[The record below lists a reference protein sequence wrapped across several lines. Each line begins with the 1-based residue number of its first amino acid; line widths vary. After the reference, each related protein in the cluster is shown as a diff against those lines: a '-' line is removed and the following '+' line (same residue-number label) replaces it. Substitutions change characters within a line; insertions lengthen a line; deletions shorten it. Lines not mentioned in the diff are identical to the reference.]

1 MIHCRIGSYFLT
13 LELTSWH
20 GYNYIIVL
28 KRFWSFQKV
37 SARLGCDA
45 DTFSAHASR
54 QSGSIPMDRIKTEN
68 FTTLQHKDTVLPVAN
83 LVDHQFYQCAGWLL
97 GQILVRFYSTIVL
110 ADDTTMGGDRGFTTF
125 NYRLIFWYDFWVGR
139 CVVEIVSTMDLLG
152 DYVRV
157 FLIFSP
163 IWLWSWQLRWRH
175 RIDFVVG
182 ISANNVVLA
191 MVTRILG
198 DCLSVSLLLF
208 ILLFFLTTT
217 NFYT

>member
-1 MIHCRIGSYFLT
+1 MGYLLPGLLGLRGRNSCLCDLRSQCYLFGNIMIHCRIGSYFLT

-83 LVDHQFYQCAGWLL
+83 LVDHQFYQCAGWLS
-97 GQILVRFYSTIVL
+97 GQILIRFYSTIVL
-110 ADDTTMGGDRGFTTF
+110 SDDTTMGGDRGFTTF

-157 FLIFSP
+157 FDFFSN
-163 IWLWSWQLRWRH
+163 LTLE
-175 RIDFVVG
+175 
-182 ISANNVVLA
+182 
-191 MVTRILG
+191 
-198 DCLSVSLLLF
+198 
-208 ILLFFLTTT
+208 LTTT
-217 NFYT
+217 LTTSYWLRCWHFCQ